1 MSNLPVLTRSASKKS
16 GGSSNIS
23 VAASLND
30 LLNKNV
36 LVSPQGVNLALHK
49 SASSKS

>member
-16 GGSSNIS
+16 GGSSKLS
-23 VAASLND
+23 VANSLDD
-30 LLNKNV
+30 LLNKNI
-36 LVSPQGVNLALHK
+36 LVSPHGGNLALNK